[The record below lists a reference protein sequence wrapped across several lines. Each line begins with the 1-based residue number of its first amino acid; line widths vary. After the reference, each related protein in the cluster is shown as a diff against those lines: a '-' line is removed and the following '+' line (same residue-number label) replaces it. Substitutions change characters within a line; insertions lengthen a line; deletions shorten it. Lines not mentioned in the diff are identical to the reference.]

1 VLLQSDYINNMRLK
15 GFSEASIA
23 FLTGVG
29 INNLNDGIG
38 NLWDSQN
45 ATLANARLLV
55 YVVQVV

>member
-1 VLLQSDYINNMRLK
+1 MRLK
-15 GFSEASIA
+15 GFSEAFIA

-38 NLWDSQN
+38 NLWDGQN